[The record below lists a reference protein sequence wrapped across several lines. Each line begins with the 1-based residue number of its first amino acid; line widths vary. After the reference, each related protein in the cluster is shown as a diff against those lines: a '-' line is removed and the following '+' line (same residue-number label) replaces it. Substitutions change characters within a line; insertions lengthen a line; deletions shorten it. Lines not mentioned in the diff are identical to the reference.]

1 MKASKELVKHLSA
14 CLWYANE
21 ESISQI
27 LESFGG
33 NPLDENPSTKHPIEL
48 VNECYPNGWCV
59 EKCDEVIKDINSFYG
74 ATFLGECNFY
84 GQIYRSYFASNSS
97 WEIIITRS
105 EYMAITRPQQ
115 RDYTGVRYKTI
126 YDNVNTFELWKK
138 EGNCYRSR
146 LITDNHLGRL
156 LSVDEINNEFKS
168 GFWIEVSNEEEWKPK
183 VGELVEIYGDNESD
197 GGFKGEYSH
206 TTEDGYHYIKTNDVI
221 GSKNIR
227 PVSNGVHVEQP
238 KPEPTQ
244 RIESLEKSR
253 KELFTNQS
261 NIFSRLAHLESLE
274 LAHAIAT
281 LKDCVNDLDSRLKQ
295 LEAMQ
300 VPTLNIHL

>member
-105 EYMAITRPQQ
+105 EYMAITRPQ
-115 RDYTGVRYKTI
+115 
-126 YDNVNTFELWKK
+126 
-138 EGNCYRSR
+138 
-146 LITDNHLGRL
+146 
-156 LSVDEINNEFKS
+156 
-168 GFWIEVSNEEEWKPK
+168 EVEKWQPK
-183 VGELVEIYGDNESD
+183 VGDLVEMYGDNESY
-197 GGFKGEYSH
+197 GVFKGEYSH
-206 TTEDGYHYIKTNDVI
+206 TTKYGFHYIKGNDAI
-221 GSKNIR
+221 GCKNIR
-227 PVSNGVHVEQP
+227 PASNGVHIEQP
-238 KPEPTQ
+238 KPES
-244 RIESLEKSR
+244 EHLLEV
-253 KELFTNQS
+253 LQ
-261 NIFSRLAHLESLE
+261 
-274 LAHAIAT
+274 
-281 LKDCVNDLDSRLKQ
+281 DCVNDLDKRVKQ
-295 LEAMQ
+295 LESMQ
-300 VPTLNIHL
+300 APTLKRHL